1 LEELLPKDNENI
13 LLSVDGPT
21 TPSQPMAFSVEEMI
35 RCDEC
40 LRANPPTRPS
50 CFYCGAPLPVTE
62 ASTKLRK
69 PTLLTPDKSE
79 PGYNTILVAN
89 DETRNIIEVADLLK
103 LSTDAVATL
112 LAAAQPLPLARTA
125 SFEQSELLA
134 ERLHEF
140 GLQTE
145 IIPDQLLGLSENNV
159 IRVRSMAISDAT
171 FSVRTSGRGEPLELQ
186 NADLL
191 LMVEGRLLTK
201 TTTVKERKAR
211 KSENEILDAS
221 EFYSDEP
228 AFDLYCATRKQT
240 FRIAANSFDF
250 SCLGERKRLTVNENL
265 MTLRQLLKEKAP
277 DMKID
282 DSYGAVRQLLDL
294 VWGADKAT
302 KSDGWRRDAPGR
314 LTVGATTTVSNEN
327 QFTRYS
333 RLRHIL
339 LRRQ

>member
-1 LEELLPKDNENI
+1 LPKDNENI
-13 LLSVDGPT
+13 LLSLDGPN
-21 TPSQPMAFSVEEMI
+21 TPSQPTAFSPQEML
-35 RCDEC
+35 RCEEC

-50 CFYCGAPLPVTE
+50 CLYCGAALPATKN
-62 ASTKLRK
+62 SSKLRK
-69 PTLLTPDKSE
+69 PTLLTPDKSD
-79 PGYNTILVAN
+79 PSYNTILVVH
-89 DETRNIIEVADLLK
+89 DETLNITEVADLLK
-103 LSTDAVATL
+103 LSTDAVAKL

-125 SFEQSELLA
+125 SLEQSQLLA

-145 IIPDQLLGLSENNV
+145 IIFDQRLGVSENNV
-159 IRVRSMAISDAT
+159 IRVRSMVMSDVT
-171 FSVRTSGRGEPLELQ
+171 FSVLTSGRGEPLEMKYTNLV
-186 NADLL
+186 

-201 TTTVKERKAR
+201 TTTVKERKSR

-228 AFDLYCATRKQT
+228 AFDLYCATREQT

-250 SCLGERKRLTVNENL
+250 SCLGEQKVLTVNENL
-265 MTLRQLLKEKAP
+265 RMLKHVLKDKAP

-282 DSYGAVRQLLDL
+282 NSYGAVRQSLDL
-294 VWGADKAT
+294 VWGAEKAT

-314 LTVGATTTVSNEN
+314 LIIGATTTVSNEN

-333 RLRHIL
+333 RLRHIF